1 MNWHITDAQSL
12 ALIDQEVDSHPYPP
26 AQYEI
31 IRRVIYATADFEFL
45 NLVDFS
51 DRVITI
57 AAAALASRTT
67 ILVDVPM
74 VQVGIVPSLQKTF
87 ANPVYCGTQT
97 ITRPQKEYTEEAW
110 GMLNLANR
118 YPDGIFVI
126 GHSPTT
132 LQALMKLVDKKHIQP
147 ALIVATPSDFLP
159 AQEIKTRLKHSTVP
173 HITIR
178 GRKGNAVVAVAIIN
192 ALVDLAWQAYEQK
205 AYPV

>member
-12 ALIDQEVDSHPYPP
+12 ALIDCEVESHGFPP

-31 IRRVIYATADFEFL
+31 IRRIIYATADFEFRE
-45 NLVDFS
+45 LVAFS
-51 DRVITI
+51 ERVLTI

-74 VQVGIVPSLQKTF
+74 VQVGIVPNLQKTF

-126 GHSPTT
+126 GHSQT
-132 LQALMKLVDKKHIQP
+132 ALDVLLKLVDKQHIQP
-147 ALIVATPSDFLP
+147 TLIVATPADFSS
-159 AQEIKTRLKHSTVP
+159 AQALKTRLKQSKVP
-173 HITIR
+173 NITIR
-178 GRKGNAVVAVAIIN
+178 GRKGSAVVAVAVIN
-192 ALVDLAWQAYEQK
+192 ALVDLAWKAYEQK
-205 AYPV
+205 AHA

>member
-1 MNWHITDAQSL
+1 MTWHITDAQSL
-12 ALIDQEVDSHPYPP
+12 ALIDREVQSPALSP

-31 IRRVIYATADFEFL
+31 VRRVIYATADFEFL
-45 NLVDFS
+45 ELVEFS
-51 DRVITI
+51 DRVLTI

-74 VQVGIVPSLQKTF
+74 VQVGIVPHLQKTF

-110 GMLNLANR
+110 GMLSLATR

-126 GHSPTT
+126 GHSQT
-132 LQALMKLVDKKHIQP
+132 ALNVLVKLVEKQHIQP
-147 ALIVATPSDFLP
+147 ALIVATPTDFLTD
-159 AQEIKTRLKHSTVP
+159 QSIKARLKQSKIP
-173 HITIR
+173 SITIR

-205 AYPV
+205 AYPS